1 MHPNNQPQF
10 NQALQLMHLVL
21 CYLAYLYALENNLV
35 VEIYHPVLR
44 LRGILIQVVCSDA
57 RAFSVGLH
65 RTIKFGLD
73 FLRRR
78 MCIRGVLLHDKTA
91 QLN

>member
-44 LRGILIQVVCSDA
+44 LRGILVQVVFGNA
-57 RAFSVGLH
+57 RMFNEG
-65 RTIKFGLD
+65 
-73 FLRRR
+73 
-78 MCIRGVLLHDKTA
+78 M
-91 QLN
+91 